1 MEHFMSP
8 QAAQALLDRTP
19 AKGWNAAM
27 TGILMV
33 LIGYLA
39 GSLSTG
45 IIVARLMGLGDPRE
59 DGSGNP
65 GATNLL
71 RLGGRSAAAAT
82 LLGDAL
88 KGVLP
93 VLAGHALGLS
103 NGLLALVGL
112 AAFLGHLY
120 PIFFGFRGGK
130 GIATGLGVLVAWSWL
145 MGVAVMLSWLAV
157 AALMRMSSL
166 AALVSFALA
175 PLYALFITGSR
186 SLAAAAA
193 VMALLTTWRHRSN
206 IRRIVRGEEPRIGR
220 R

>member
-1 MEHFMSP
+1 MSP

-19 AKGWNAAM
+19 VRGWNAAM
-27 TGILMV
+27 TGALMV
-33 LIGYLA
+33 LIGYLT

-88 KGVLP
+88 KGVVP

-103 NGLLALVGL
+103 DSMLELIGL

-120 PIFFGFRGGK
+120 PVFFGFRGGK
-130 GIATGLGVLVAWSWL
+130 GIATGLGVLMAWSWL
-145 MGVAVMLSWLAV
+145 VGLGVMLSWLVV

-166 AALVSFALA
+166 AALISFALA
-175 PLYALFITGSR
+175 PLYALLITGSR

-206 IRRIVRGEEPRIGR
+206 IRRIARGEEPRIGR

>member
-1 MEHFMSP
+1 MSP

-27 TGILMV
+27 TAILMV

>member
-1 MEHFMSP
+1 
-8 QAAQALLDRTP
+8 
-19 AKGWNAAM
+19 M
-27 TGILMV
+27 TGVFMIF
-33 LIGYLA
+33 IGYLA

-82 LLGDAL
+82 LLGDGL

-103 NGLLALVGL
+103 DGLLALVGL

-120 PIFFGFRGGK
+120 PAFFGFRGGK
-130 GIATGLGVLVAWSWL
+130 GIATGLGVFVAWSWPVGL
-145 MGVAVMLSWLAV
+145 GVLLSWLAV
-157 AALMRMSSL
+157 AVLMRMSSL
-166 AALVSFALA
+166 AALISFALA
-175 PLYALFITGSR
+175 PVYLLLFTDAWP
-186 SLAAAAA
+186 LAAAAA
-193 VMALLTTWRHRSN
+193 GMALLTIWRHKGN
-206 IRRIVRGEEPRIGR
+206 IQRIARGEEPRIGR

>member
-1 MEHFMSP
+1 MSP
-8 QAAQALLDRTP
+8 QAAQGLLDQTSPR
-19 AKGWNAAM
+19 GCNADM
-27 TGILMV
+27 TGFLMV
-33 LIGYLA
+33 FIGYLA
-39 GSLSTG
+39 GSLSAG

-71 RLGGRSAAAAT
+71 RLGGRNAAAAT

-103 NGLLALVGL
+103 SGFLALIGL

-120 PIFFGFRGGK
+120 PVFFGFRGGK
-130 GIATGLGVLVAWSWL
+130 GIATGLGVFVAWSWL
-145 MGVAVMLSWLAV
+145 VGLGVILSWLAI
-157 AALMRMSSL
+157 AALMRISSL

-186 SLAAAAA
+186 PLAAAAA

-206 IRRIVRGEEPRIGR
+206 IQRIARGEEPRIGR

>member
-1 MEHFMSP
+1 MSP
-8 QAAQALLDRTP
+8 QAAQALLDHTP

-145 MGVAVMLSWLAV
+145 VGLAVMLSWLAV

-175 PLYALFITGSR
+175 PLYALLITGSR

-206 IRRIVRGEEPRIGR
+206 IQRIVHGEEPRIGR

>member
-1 MEHFMSP
+1 MSP

>member
-1 MEHFMSP
+1 MSP
-8 QAAQALLDRTP
+8 QAAQGLLDRTSP
-19 AKGWNAAM
+19 RRCNADM
-27 TGILMV
+27 TGFLMV
-33 LIGYLA
+33 FIGYLA
-39 GSLSTG
+39 GSLSAG

-71 RLGGRSAAAAT
+71 RLGGRNAAAAT

-103 NGLLALVGL
+103 NGFLALIGL

-120 PIFFGFRGGK
+120 PVFFGFRGGK
-130 GIATGLGVLVAWSWL
+130 GIATGLGVFVAWSWL
-145 MGVAVMLSWLAV
+145 VGLGVILSWLAV
-157 AALMRMSSL
+157 AALMRISSL

-186 SLAAAAA
+186 PLAAAAA
-193 VMALLTTWRHRSN
+193 VMALLTTWRHRGN
-206 IRRIVRGEEPRIGR
+206 IQRIARGDEPRIGR